1 MAPPETVRHS
11 LASST
16 VTIDIAIRAEADWFV
31 TRVRSSA
38 EIWDF
43 CAHNPGDLADGMLVH
58 TSYRGRSDIRC
69 DWTTTG
75 AHS

>member
-1 MAPPETVRHS
+1 
-11 LASST
+11 
-16 VTIDIAIRAEADWFV
+16 V